1 MSAARASLELVPTGE
16 QSQHVNLRKSSL
28 EILYRASGRN
38 PKAQSAGQIDAEDQ
52 TDLHSIGCLRLF
64 EGAVLDG
71 SNAKRTTEKADQVS
85 SRDEGLVF
93 VGGSVWSMDWC
104 PCSSEKDVLYLA
116 VAALPQGREETP
128 IGVQVHDKSVIQI
141 WAISVLSEEHTTL
154 QAPPQLEFL
163 IAVDSEVVHSLAWC
177 PWPGASNA
185 SRMGILAV
193 AGGGGASWVYHVPRP
208 THVRAAAGTSSE
220 EGRAGDA
227 PPIVKL
233 RPWVEHQC
241 AEGYATCIAWSAQTE
256 VPLQNKEPRS
266 SGAAVPREPTGLGGF
281 LAVAGTDGCTTI
293 LPCTSPAEE
302 PGMGAS
308 GGLLS
313 EGMVLLGAGERNG
326 ITSVA
331 WLERGARYL
340 ATGHYDGRIKV
351 WDTLEPLCPLHT
363 TLILKPGW
371 VTAITWVDPVGQS
384 RPRDLEWG
392 IKTAGCRRTRFGLEL
407 LPGIAFSTDAGVVG
421 VLSAD
426 PNTPVW
432 SIFERP
438 FPCWDLAYLSS
449 TLELFAACAEGAL
462 VTLPLHLYTAPS
474 QSPDAALL
482 NSVSLEPG
490 SRRLVLDGSVLH
502 PSRAQHVIAFPS
514 LSRSSGVKDRI
525 KNFKGMVEV
534 DEAAWPQGIKTE
546 PSSAPQADA
555 PDADADMDQDGPS
568 RKKKRRRK
576 KDGGSAGGMGEGV
589 QAEELLHGASGRVW
603 TFPEL
608 DESLHRVRVSSGDA
622 HVVAAGGRAGLVI
635 LRCMPKVK

>member
-1 MSAARASLELVPTGE
+1 M
-16 QSQHVNLRKSSL
+16 
-28 EILYRASGRN
+28 
-38 PKAQSAGQIDAEDQ
+38 
-52 TDLHSIGCLRLF
+52 
-64 EGAVLDG
+64 
-71 SNAKRTTEKADQVS
+71 
-85 SRDEGLVF
+85 
-93 VGGSVWSMDWC
+93 
-104 PCSSEKDVLYLA
+104 KDVLYLA

-256 VPLQNKEPRS
+256 VPLQNKDPRS

-340 ATGHYDGRIKV
+340 ATGHYDGRIKYASPPSLLALLV
-351 WDTLEPLCPLHT
+351 WTAQTSSASLGPRSAGAPKEHRTLADCGPLPQS
-363 TLILKPGW
+363 
-371 VTAITWVDPVGQS
+371 VGH
-384 RPRDLEWG
+384 
-392 IKTAGCRRTRFGLEL
+392 AGAA
-407 LPGIAFSTDAGVVG
+407 LPPPHH
-421 VLSAD
+421 AD
-426 PNTPVW
+426 PQTRLGDCDHVGRSRGP
-432 SIFERP
+432 
-438 FPCWDLAYLSS
+438 
-449 TLELFAACAEGAL
+449 
-462 VTLPLHLYTAPS
+462 
-474 QSPDAALL
+474 
-482 NSVSLEPG
+482 EP
-490 SRRLVLDGSVLH
+490 
-502 PSRAQHVIAFPS
+502 PA
-514 LSRSSGVKDRI
+514 
-525 KNFKGMVEV
+525 
-534 DEAAWPQGIKTE
+534 
-546 PSSAPQADA
+546 
-555 PDADADMDQDGPS
+555 
-568 RKKKRRRK
+568 
-576 KDGGSAGGMGEGV
+576 
-589 QAEELLHGASGRVW
+589 
-603 TFPEL
+603 
-608 DESLHRVRVSSGDA
+608 
-622 HVVAAGGRAGLVI
+622 
-635 LRCMPKVK
+635 